1 MNRLKI
7 ILNSINSNGKAIAFF
22 LAALYCLSFQSAA
35 AQQTP
40 LPEKKP
46 LPKTKTTS
54 PTIVTPKPGTTAP
67 TVITPNPRPLPTPP
81 RETKRVVVN
90 EGYTAA
96 EKAIQTESKVTIN
109 LCVIEG
115 SVRING
121 WDRDEVRAY
130 VGAGSQVGF
139 KIVQER
145 NKKPVWVSVLGFDPK
160 NNKEVKPE
168 DCLSGSDIELDVPRN
183 ATINLE
189 SGESQIKIESVARVA
204 VKTLSGGIYLNDI
217 AYGIE
222 ATTYEG
228 DLMVEKSS
236 GRITLNNTS
245 GNIIALDAAPSD
257 VGDIFKAKTNSGRI
271 TLKGIEHRVI
281 ETGTISGS
289 TTFDGEL
296 LSGGQYTF
304 TTQNGSIILAVP
316 PDSACKITAWF
327 GFGAF
332 NSEIPLVNTLKK
344 EQSLTAQLGSGEATC
359 NVNLKT
365 GSGVIRIRKQGSENR
380 APENKEKDK
389 SDKEKPAKPVS
400 LKLID
405 DSCLI
410 PALTVDLNFIFD
422 VVFTQPRDAMQI
434 DKKPQ

>member
-1 MNRLKI
+1 MKI
-7 ILNSINSNGKAIAFF
+7 ILNLINSNGKALAFF
-22 LAALYCLSFQSAA
+22 LAAFCCLSFQSAR

-46 LPKTKTTS
+46 LPSPRTTA
-54 PTIVTPKPGTTAP
+54 PVVTPKPGTTAP

-90 EGYTAA
+90 ESYAAA

-115 SVRING
+115 SVRVNG

-130 VGAGSQVGF
+130 VEDGSQVGF
-139 KIVQER
+139 KIVQEK
-145 NKKPVWVSVLGFDPK
+145 NKKPVWVSVLGYDPK
-160 NNKEVKPE
+160 TNKEIKPE
-168 DCLSGSDIELDVPRN
+168 DCLSGSNIELDVPRN

-189 SGESQIKIESVARVA
+189 SGESQIKIESVAKVA

-245 GNIIALDAAPSD
+245 GNIIALDVSPSD

-271 TLKGIEHRVI
+271 TLKSIAHRVI

-289 TTFDGEL
+289 TTFEGEL
-296 LSGGQYTF
+296 LAGGQYTF
-304 TTQNGSIILAVP
+304 TTQNGSIVLAVP

-344 EQSLTAQLGSGEATC
+344 EQSLTAQIGTGEATC

-365 GSGVIRIRKQGSENR
+365 GSGVIRIRKQGAENR
-380 APENKEKDK
+380 TPENKEKDK
-389 SDKEKPAKPVS
+389 NDKMKPTKPVS

-405 DSCLI
+405 ADDLF
-410 PALTVDLNFIFD
+410 PALNVDLNFDFD
-422 VVFTQPRDAMQI
+422 PFPAEPKETIKM